1 MKATCLKE
9 NLGRGLSITGGAI
22 AGKTAM
28 PILQNVLM
36 EARDGKLKLSGTN
49 LETTITTWTDAEVHE
64 PGEAVVPARLFA
76 EFVRS
81 LPDGP
86 IELEAEPGA
95 GLLKITCGR
104 AATNINTANP
114 LDFPPIPT
122 AGEGAPAASM
132 DAQALR
138 GGIQQVAFAAS
149 DSEARPVLTGVEVKL
164 SGSSM
169 VMAAADGFRLAVYR
183 GILENPVEEDV
194 SAVIPA
200 KALTQVER
208 LIRGQDGE
216 VEIVL
221 GDPEAEGGRPR
232 QQAVFRIPGVEIVSQ
247 LLQGTFPAYEQLI
260 PQESETRAVLDTKE
274 LQRAARSAE
283 AFAKSD
289 MGVTRLEIQTEGGGE
304 NEEGEKGKV
313 TLSARSE
320 ETGDNQVE
328 MEAEIDRG
336 TGQRIAFNSR
346 YLKEM
351 LAAVGSDKLVLEADS
366 SSSPGVFRS
375 GESEEYTHVIMP
387 MAVKWDESADP
398 GTGAQ

>member
-9 NLGRGLSITGGAI
+9 NLGRGLSITGWAI

-64 PGEAVVPARLFA
+64 PGEAAAPTRLFS
-76 EFVRS
+76 EFVGS

-86 IELEAEPGA
+86 IELEAEPGS
-95 GLLKITCGR
+95 GLLRITCGK

-114 LDFPPIPT
+114 QDFPPIPT
-122 AGEGAPAASM
+122 AG
-132 DAQALR
+132 DNAQALR
-138 GGIQQVAFAAS
+138 SGIRQVAFAAA
-149 DSEARPVLTGVEVKL
+149 DSEARPVLTGVEMKL
-164 SGSSM
+164 SGSAV

-183 GILENPVEEDV
+183 GALEGPLDEEAGEM
-194 SAVIPA
+194 SAIIPA

-208 LIRGQDGE
+208 LIRGQDGQ

-221 GDPEAEGGRPR
+221 GDPEAEGNRPR

-247 LLQGTFPAYEQLI
+247 LLQGTFPSYEQLI
-260 PQESETRAVLDTKE
+260 PQESETRAVLDTKD
-274 LQRAARSAE
+274 LQRAAWSAD

-289 MGVTRLEIQTEGGGE
+289 MGVTRLEIQPEGNGE
-304 NEEGEKGKV
+304 SKEDENGEKHEKGRV

-328 MEAEIDRG
+328 MEAKINRG

-351 LAAVGSDKLVLEADS
+351 LAAVGSEKLVLEADS
-366 SSSPGVFRS
+366 SSSPGVFRA
-375 GESEEYTHVIMP
+375 GEEACSQ
-387 MAVKWDESADP
+387 AVLGP
-398 GTGAQ
+398 F

>member
-64 PGEAVVPARLFA
+64 PGEAAAPARLFS
-76 EFVRS
+76 EFVGS

-86 IELEAEPGA
+86 IKLEAEPGS
-95 GLLKITCGR
+95 GLLRITCGK

-114 LDFPPIPT
+114 QDFPPIPT
-122 AGEGAPAASM
+122 AGDNAPTASM
-132 DAQALR
+132 NAQALR
-138 GGIQQVAFAAS
+138 SGIRQVAFAAA
-149 DSEARPVLTGVEVKL
+149 DSEARPVLTGVEMKL
-164 SGSSM
+164 SGSAV

-183 GILENPVEEDV
+183 GALEGPLDEEAGEM
-194 SAVIPA
+194 SAIIPA

-208 LIRGQDGE
+208 LIRGQDGQ

-221 GDPEAEGGRPR
+221 GDPEAEGSRPR

-247 LLQGTFPAYEQLI
+247 LLQGTFPSYEQLI

-274 LQRAARSAE
+274 LQRAARSAD

-289 MGVTRLEIQTEGGGE
+289 MGVTRLEIQPEGGRE
-304 NEEGEKGKV
+304 
-313 TLSARSE
+313 ARTERKARRAGSPCRRDRRRR
-320 ETGDNQVE
+320 ETT
-328 MEAEIDRG
+328 RW
-336 TGQRIAFNSR
+336 RWR
-346 YLKEM
+346 R
-351 LAAVGSDKLVLEADS
+351 
-366 SSSPGVFRS
+366 RS
-375 GESEEYTHVIMP
+375 
-387 MAVKWDESADP
+387 
-398 GTGAQ
+398 TGAPGRG

>member
-9 NLGRGLSITGGAI
+9 DLGRGLAITGGAI

-36 EARDGKLKLSGTN
+36 DAGDGKLKLSGTN

-64 PGEAVVPARLFA
+64 PGATAVPARLFS
-76 EFVRS
+76 EFVGS

-86 IELEAEPGA
+86 IELEAEPGS
-95 GLLKITCGR
+95 GLLRITCGK
-104 AATNINTANP
+104 AATNINAANP

-122 AGEGAPAASM
+122 AEEGAPTASM
-132 DAQALR
+132 DAKALR
-138 GGIQQVAFAAS
+138 GGIRQVAFAAS

-183 GILENPVEEDV
+183 GILENPVEEEM

-221 GDPEAEGGRPR
+221 GDPEAEGSRPR
-232 QQAVFRIPGVEIVSQ
+232 QQAVFRVPGVEIVSQ
-247 LLQGTFPAYEQLI
+247 LLQGTFP
-260 PQESETRAVLDTKE
+260 
-274 LQRAARSAE
+274 
-283 AFAKSD
+283 
-289 MGVTRLEIQTEGGGE
+289 
-304 NEEGEKGKV
+304 
-313 TLSARSE
+313 
-320 ETGDNQVE
+320 
-328 MEAEIDRG
+328 
-336 TGQRIAFNSR
+336 
-346 YLKEM
+346 
-351 LAAVGSDKLVLEADS
+351 
-366 SSSPGVFRS
+366 
-375 GESEEYTHVIMP
+375 
-387 MAVKWDESADP
+387 
-398 GTGAQ
+398 